1 MLRRGAIA
9 LVVLLCGV
17 AWAGETPRRR
27 FFAEG
32 DGTLR
37 IRSTK
42 NAFTFQ
48 GRYRTR
54 RGAYI
59 PKALR
64 RINRV
69 FDANYTKED
78 TRISLRLIELLAL
91 LRKKLGGKWVSISS
105 GYRSPRYNKKLR
117 DRGGTVAKASLHLY
131 GMAADL
137 RIDGVDAKA
146 VWEHV
151 KQHKLGGAGHYGGP
165 WLHLDVG
172 PARYWTQGTA
182 NVRQGLSDDN
192 KRISLVPQFDIYRAG
207 DRMALRFVRMTAWP
221 IGVQRRFALEHEVE
235 GTWREVRTFAP
246 TFTRARRRK
255 GACLQLASIA
265 EMAGI
270 VWKIPADLPAGR
282 YRARASFCKS
292 RWEAMPTEVRSYL
305 FELAR

>member
-9 LVVLLCGV
+9 VILLCGV
-17 AWAGETPRRR
+17 AWAGEPPRRR
-27 FFAEG
+27 FFTEG

-42 NAFTFQ
+42 NAVTFQ

-69 FDANYTKED
+69 FDANYATED
-78 TRISLRLIELLAL
+78 ARISLRLIELLSH
-91 LRKKLGGKWVSISS
+91 LRKKLGGRWVTISS
-105 GYRSPRYNKKLR
+105 GYRSPRFNKALR

-137 RIDGVDAKA
+137 RIDGVDSKA

-151 KQHKLGGAGHYGGP
+151 KQHKLGGAGYYGSP
-165 WLHLDVG
+165 WIHLDVG
-172 PARYWTQGTA
+172 PARHWTQGTA
-182 NVRQGLSDDN
+182 NVRKGLSDHN
-192 KRISLVPQFDIYRAG
+192 KRISLVPELDIYRG
-207 DRMALRFVRMTAWP
+207 GERIRLRFVRMTAWP
-221 IGVQRRFALEHEVE
+221 IGVQRRFALEREQE
-235 GTWREVRTFAP
+235 GEWREVRTFVPA
-246 TFTRARRRK
+246 FTRARRRK
-255 GACLQLASIA
+255 GACLELNGVA
-265 EMAGI
+265 EMSGI
-270 VWKIPADLPAGR
+270 VWKIPADLPPGR

-292 RWEAMPTEVRSYL
+292 RWEAMPAEVHSYL
-305 FELAR
+305 VELSR